1 MREADIQKS
10 IKDWINASGGY
21 AVKVASGAAYS
32 AQGQFMKLSESGTP
46 DILAAINGRFV
57 AIEVKLPTGK
67 LSDSQIY
74 RLREIHKRKIDWIV
88 ACSCE
93 DIQKYERDN
102 SHHGDSKF
110 TALIL
115 DESTKFVMPPHRK
128 SQNMSMDTLLKFNN
142 WSDKRWK

>member
-1 MREADIQKS
+1 MSEADIQKS

-32 AQGQFMKLSESGTP
+32 AHGQFMRLGESGTP

-57 AIEVKLPTGK
+57 AIEVKLPTGR

-88 ACSCE
+88 ACSTL
-93 DIQKYERDN
+93 DIQKYERD
-102 SHHGDSKF
+102 SSYHGDDKF
-110 TALIL
+110 TKFIL
-115 DESTKFVMPPHRK
+115 DESTKFVAPPHRK
-128 SQNMSMDTLLKFNN
+128 SQNMSMDMLLNFNK
-142 WSDKRWK
+142 WSDDHKK